1 MGEGDRSKLR
11 PYVRHRATHDVML
24 ATPALPPLM
33 SHSRT
38 FLISKIL
45 EAADHFFTRLSLQA
59 DRYDGKF
66 LLALASVLSFTLLAY
81 WTLTDYWDIQWFAGE
96 DGVSEWWSVA
106 TYVLSAAMATVAA
119 RTLLRLGHP
128 RIRIVFLVIAIAFVF
143 GMLEEIS
150 WGQRLFGWP
159 TPESLASIN
168 EQDETTLHNI
178 TELKTVFRTL
188 IFWGSTLAL
197 MGAILR
203 AILHHHRRVTS
214 ADFLLP
220 SLVLA
225 PALLMIMF
233 WIGGGQSFP
242 GNPARI
248 VLTHFDLKPVGSEV
262 PEVLMGFC
270 LLLYTYSNLR
280 RVVALRNR
288 RVARGADGSA

>member
-1 MGEGDRSKLR
+1 MGEGDRSTLR
-11 PYVRHRATHDVML
+11 RYVRHRARREILL
-24 ATPALPPLM
+24 AAPALPALM

-45 EAADHFFTRLSLQA
+45 KAADRFFTPISLQA

-66 LLALASVLSFTLLAY
+66 LLALTSVLGFTLLAH
-81 WTLTDYWDIQWFAGE
+81 WTLTDYWDVQWFAGE

-106 TYVLSAAMATVAA
+106 TYLLSAAMATVAA
-119 RTLLRLGHP
+119 RTLARLGHP
-128 RIRIVFLVIAIAFVF
+128 RIRIVYLVVAVTFVF

-150 WGQRLFGWP
+150 WGQRLFGWS
-159 TPESLASIN
+159 TPESLTSIN

-178 TELKTVFRTL
+178 TELKAVFLSL

-197 MGAILR
+197 IGAILR
-203 AILHHHRRVTS
+203 AILHHRRVTS

-225 PALLMIMF
+225 PTLLMIMF

-248 VLTHFDLKPVGSEV
+248 VLTHFDLNPVGSEI
-262 PEVLMGFC
+262 PEVLVGFC
-270 LLLYTYSNLR
+270 LLLYTYGNLR
-280 RVVALRNR
+280 RVVALRNH
-288 RVARGADGSA
+288 RVAGGAGISG

>member
-1 MGEGDRSKLR
+1 MEMDRGSRLSLR
-11 PYVRHRATHDVML
+11 
-24 ATPALPPLM
+24 
-33 SHSRT
+33 S
-38 FLISKIL
+38 
-45 EAADHFFTRLSLQA
+45 FTRLPLQA

-81 WTLTDYWDIQWFAGE
+81 WTLTDYWDVQWFAGE

-119 RTLLRLGHP
+119 RSLARLGHP
-128 RIRIVFLVIAIAFVF
+128 RIRIVYLVIAIVFVF

-150 WGQRLFGWP
+150 WGQRLFGWS

-168 EQDETTLHNI
+168 EQDETILHNI
-178 TELKTVFRTL
+178 TELKAVFRTL

-203 AILHHHRRVTS
+203 AILHYHRRVTS

-233 WIGGGQSFP
+233 WIGGVQSFP

-248 VLTHFDLKPVGSEV
+248 VLTHFDLNPVG
-262 PEVLMGFC
+262 
-270 LLLYTYSNLR
+270 
-280 RVVALRNR
+280 
-288 RVARGADGSA
+288 